1 MSVFYFSTKELVVGY
16 DNKPLIKNIDIGVN
30 KGEILSI
37 IGPNGAGKS
46 TVLKSIAKQLES
58 ISGCIY
64 LDSKDMQ
71 NISSSELSKKMAV
84 LFTDRIKGEMM
95 SCEEVVAA
103 GRYPYTG
110 RFGILSENDK
120 KIVEETMKTVG
131 IYDLKDSDYSK
142 ISDGQKQRV
151 LLAKVLCQE
160 PQIILLD
167 EPTSFLDIRY
177 KLEFFSVIE
186 KMKKE
191 KNLTVIMSLHELELA
206 KSISDKVLCLKGEYV
221 DRFGTVSEI
230 FDRDYICEL
239 FGINDSLG
247 SFALDKN
254 IGLF

>member
-1 MSVFYFSTKELVVGY
+1 MSDFYFSTKELVVGY
-16 DNKPLIKNIDIGVN
+16 DNKPLIKDIEIGVE

-46 TVLKSIAKQLES
+46 TVLKSIGKQLES
-58 ISGCIY
+58 IKGYMY
-64 LDSKDMQ
+64 LDGKDMR
-71 NISSSELSKKMAV
+71 SVGASELSKEMAV

-110 RFGILSENDK
+110 RLGILSPNDK
-120 KIVEETMKTVG
+120 KIVEETMKIVG
-131 IYDLKDSDYSK
+131 IYGLKDADYSK

-151 LLAKVLCQE
+151 LLAKVLCQDPE
-160 PQIILLD
+160 IILLD

-206 KSISDKVLCLKGEYV
+206 KSISDKVMCLKGEYV
-221 DRFGTVSEI
+221 DRFGSAEEV

-239 FGINDSLG
+239 FGINDELS
-247 SFALDKN
+247 SFALGKQ
-254 IGLF
+254 IELF